1 MKMKSFMTIAAVL
14 ALTSVSAHAA
24 VNTTIK
30 LAGLSDAGGEFLT
43 AGSTV
48 VVLVDANMNGFG
60 DLTQATSSFKADD
73 GDEIIFRGGTTN
85 LVNGSEFQGAIDQAI
100 NGISGALAAKAVKVV
115 WYDKLFDPV
124 AQGPGA
130 GVDFGMA
137 EIGNLPNDT
146 FSNDLT
152 FFSQDIGGTEDPA
165 QFVANMTT
173 VPEPASL
180 AFLLLGGAMIAKR
193 PRKRA

>member
-1 MKMKSFMTIAAVL
+1 MNKKSLITVAAVL
-14 ALTSVSAHAA
+14 ALTCVNAQAT
-24 VNTTIK
+24 VNTVVK
-30 LAGLSDAGGEFLT
+30 LAGLTDSEGEFLQLN
-43 AGSTV
+43 STV

-73 GDEIIFRGGTTN
+73 GDEIVFRGGTTDM
-85 LVNGSEFQGAIDQAI
+85 VNGFDFDGAIDQAI
-100 NGISGALAAKAVKVV
+100 NGLSGTLAEKAVKVV
-115 WYDKLFDPV
+115 WYDKLFDLTD
-124 AQGPGA
+124 QGPGA

-137 EIGNLPNDT
+137 EIGNLPADG
-146 FSNDLT
+146 FSNNLE
-152 FFSQDIGGTEDPA
+152 FFSEDIGGTEDPA